1 MKLSILDKAERN
13 NGKKSGKL
21 HKRDR
26 IIHPPPQGGNAGMT
40 AGP

>member
-13 NGKKSGKL
+13 IGKKSGKL
-21 HKRDR
+21 NKRDR
-26 IIHPPPQGGNAGMT
+26 IIHHPQGGNAEMT